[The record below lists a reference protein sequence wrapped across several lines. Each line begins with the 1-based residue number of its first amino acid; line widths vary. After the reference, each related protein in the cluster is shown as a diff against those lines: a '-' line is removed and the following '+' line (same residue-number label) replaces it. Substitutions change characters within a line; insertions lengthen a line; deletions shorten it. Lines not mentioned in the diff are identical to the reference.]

1 MKTDKLCEQPNYDP
15 VRFIDWLRVKLNA
28 KNDAALAA
36 ILDIRAPQM
45 SKIRHKINPI
55 GPIVIIAVHELTGMP
70 TLEIKKMM
78 FAEAV

>member
-1 MKTDKLCEQPNYDP
+1 MKEEKLCKQLSYDP
-15 VRFIDWLRVKLNA
+15 VRFIDWLRIKLNA

-36 ILDIRAPQM
+36 MLDIRAPQM

-55 GPIVIIAVHELTGMP
+55 GPIVLIAVHELTGIP

-78 FAEAV
+78 FSEV